1 MKFIKDKE
9 AEAIRAARK
18 ALDNLCKRYGKLREK
33 AANVCKGQNDDHYQ
47 MFKEL
52 SKLKVDVG
60 LESDGEGGEAV
71 WLSLG
76 SKEWLI
82 EYLENMYAKN

>member
-1 MKFIKDKE
+1 MKFIKDEE

-18 ALDNLCKRYGKLREK
+18 ALDNLCKRYRKLQEK

-60 LESDGEGGEAV
+60 LESYDENEEIA
-71 WLSLG
+71 WLSLA
-76 SKEWLI
+76 SKDCHWRQ
-82 EYLENMYAKN
+82 KNG

>member
-1 MKFIKDKE
+1 
-9 AEAIRAARK
+9 
-18 ALDNLCKRYGKLREK
+18 
-33 AANVCKGQNDDHYQ
+33 